1 MSVRLG
7 RGLRIRLAEPIRV
20 PWPFGFGSS
29 NSFYKKAPRLTTT
42 TQFAHVLLYS
52 THLG

>member
-29 NSFYKKAPRLTTT
+29 DSFYRKAPRLTTT
-42 TQFAHVLLYS
+42 TQFAHDLRSSAPLR
-52 THLG
+52 